1 MGDLWALHLIFRHCV
16 KVYNVEFGKFAQHIF
31 ASFFAYSFFFMA
43 FLHIF
48 CRFLA
53 FCAIHLRK
61 QIAQV
66 RPVT

>member
-1 MGDLWALHLIFRHCV
+1 MGVAPYFSSLC

-31 ASFFAYSFFFMA
+31 ASFFAYFFFFTA
-43 FLHIF
+43 FFHIF